1 MKFYQKTWFIWL
13 SLILF
18 APLGIILLWTQ
29 KKYKPVVRVILSF
42 VFLIFFIAILPKG
55 NNTNQTAS
63 NTTDAIQSTTQL
75 TSQSTSQ
82 PTSQATS
89 VTEATETTKQ
99 KETKPQ
105 IEFKNVIF
113 GHSLGV
119 TTVNGEAI
127 NNDAKAHSFTLKVSF
142 YDKDD
147 KLLGTAVGAVND
159 LNGGDM
165 KIFSALASND
175 FSNAEKYK
183 VQVDTMVSTEN
194 NKEIPI
200 EFSNTIMN
208 TNTGITTVEGE
219 AKNKD
224 NKPHSFTIVVG
235 FYDENG
241 KLLGTASGAVNDLN
255 AGDTKTYSAIAS
267 GDYSN
272 AKSVKVQ
279 VDTMV
284 N

>member
-1 MKFYQKTWFIWL
+1 MKFYQRNWFIWL

-29 KKYKPVVRVILSF
+29 KKYKLFPRIALSVI
-42 VFLIFFIAILPKG
+42 FLVFFIAILPKG
-55 NNTNQTAS
+55 NGNESIKNITAN
-63 NTTDAIQSTTQL
+63 NTTPSVA
-75 TSQSTSQ
+75 SQSDSPSASQ
-82 PTSQATS
+82 NEQ
-89 VTEATETTKQ
+89 TTKPDSTA
-99 KETKPQ
+99 KENKPV
-105 IEFKNVIF
+105 IEFKNVVF
-113 GHSLGV
+113 SNNLGV

-127 NNDAKAHSFTLKVSF
+127 NNDTKAHSFTLKVSF
-142 YDKDD
+142 YDEND

-165 KIFSALASND
+165 KIFSAMGTGD
-175 FSNAEKYK
+175 FSNAAKYK
-183 VQVDTMVSTEN
+183 VQVDTMVSTES

-208 TNTGITTVEGE
+208 TNMGVTIVEGE
-219 AKNKD
+219 AKNTD
-224 NKPHSFTIVVG
+224 NKSHSFTIVVG

-241 KLLGTASGAVNDLN
+241 KLLGTAVGAVNDLS
-255 AGDTKTYSAIAS
+255 AGDTKTYSAMAS
-267 GDYSN
+267 GDFSN

-279 VDTMV
+279 VDTIV